1 MSKYCLGTDECAIL
15 SADYDSTVFN
25 FAYGLRLLQI
35 CVQNAVDVYSD
46 RPGYEDFIVWADE
59 LLGLVNEG
67 FEYIERVGDPEES
80 SDEVSREADW
90 DSDGQSRKLS
100 VPDLIN
106 LMRDLAGSLES
117 ALDDVPDASVVL
129 DLGDKEYER
138 LENDVWAVTEK
149 VQEVGYEAYSF
160 LTGSRFHVTDRSG
173 SATDNLKQQN
183 VDGMF
188 SHLK

>member
-1 MSKYCLGTDECAIL
+1 MSKYCLGTDECANL
-15 SADYDSTVFN
+15 SAEYDNIAFN

-35 CVQNAVDVYSD
+35 CVQNADDVYSD
-46 RPGYEDFIVWADE
+46 RPGYEDFIVWSGE

-67 FEYIERVGDPEES
+67 FEYIERAVNPEES
-80 SDEVSREADW
+80 SDEVSREVDW

-106 LMRDLAGSLES
+106 LMHDLAGSLES
-117 ALDDVPDASVVL
+117 ALDDAPDVSVVL

-138 LENDVWAVTEK
+138 LENDVWTVSEK
-149 VQEVGYEAYSF
+149 VREVGYQAYSF
-160 LTGSRFHVTDRSG
+160 LIGSRFQVTDRTG
-173 SATDNLKQQN
+173 SDTDKLEQQN

-188 SHLK
+188 SHLQ